1 MKKSTE
7 TNLLTIATAIVLT
20 LMSTPSQAATKK
32 DINGFTPG
40 MIFSEA
46 QADCNSLSGR
56 MMHQSYDQQNAMCI
70 ASETTYDFIFA
81 TNLPGPPRLMIVL
94 RQMQF
99 PNSAIGS
106 LMDSISKQFNATPS
120 KDPCDRAKSPSECK
134 WELDDG
140 LVLVLTNE
148 GLGLISPEL
157 LKAENEAIEMKKKNG
172 PPVPR
177 F

>member
-7 TNLLTIATAIVLT
+7 TNLLTIVTAIVLA
-20 LMSTPSQAATKK
+20 LMSTPSQATTNK

-40 MIFSEA
+40 MSFSEA
-46 QADCNSLSGR
+46 EADCNSLSGR

-70 ASETTYDFIFA
+70 ASETTYGFMFA

-94 RQMQF
+94 RQMRF

-106 LMDSISKQFNATPS
+106 LIDSISKQFNATPS
-120 KDPCDRAKSPSECK
+120 KDPCDRTKSPSDKCK

-140 LVLVLTNE
+140 LVLALTNE
-148 GLGLISPEL
+148 GLLLISPEL
-157 LKAENEAIEMKKKNG
+157 LKAENEAIEMKKNS
-172 PPVPR
+172 PPVPK